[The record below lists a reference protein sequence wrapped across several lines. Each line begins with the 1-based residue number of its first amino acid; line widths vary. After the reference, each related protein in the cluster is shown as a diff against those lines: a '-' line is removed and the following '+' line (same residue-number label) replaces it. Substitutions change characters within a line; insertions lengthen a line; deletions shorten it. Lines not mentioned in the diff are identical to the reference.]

1 MPTGFGWKKLPKMD
15 DLLQKETAETLYC
28 SYIYSGKC
36 NFCFVNSLKKKQ
48 SMKAV
53 RTLLLCVGLM
63 LMLSSCKVWGSIFKP
78 KYGCKTDGRNVGAE
92 KLASGDPESEKAAR
106 KAKKFK
112 S

>member
-1 MPTGFGWKKLPKMD
+1 
-15 DLLQKETAETLYC
+15 
-28 SYIYSGKC
+28 
-36 NFCFVNSLKKKQ
+36 
-48 SMKAV
+48 MKAV

-78 KYGCKTDGRNVGAE
+78 KYGSKTDGRNVGAE